1 MAKAIIE
8 AGNCGYHA
16 EVEAVM
22 GQNYR
27 VSLKIESDCPHIQKL
42 AAELTE
48 VNALNEISFRRGDPE
63 ILERGAQFCNHASC
77 PVPVGIIK
85 AVEVAAG
92 LALPQQ
98 ATIMVKDDSRHT
110 PGPFDRRL

>member
-1 MAKAIIE
+1 MAKARIE

-22 GQNYR
+22 GENYQ
-27 VSLKIESDCPHIQKL
+27 VGIKIESDCPHIQKM
-42 AAELTE
+42 AADLTE
-48 VNALNEISFRRGDPE
+48 VNALNEISFRRGDRE
-63 ILERGAQFCNHASC
+63 ILAKGAQYCTHTSC

-85 AVEVAAG
+85 AMEVAAG

-98 ATIMVKDDSRHT
+98 ATIVVEDDSK
-110 PGPFDRRL
+110 P